1 MVVFFK
7 DSFIFFEDDQH
18 IYIYGPHCSRHAKRY
33 LAPLQGQFNHR
44 KIARFFACA
53 SRGFYFT
60 RAPAMKFASNH
71 CKIAA
76 MDTGCSPLRENQK
89 KNFLWTNKKK
99 KKSLKTKNAEEPY
112 KTKPVLGF
120 FQFKLKMKK
129 PSKKSGSSDPQSTIG
144 IKEKINLSL
153 KQWSTIDFYHGGKTT
168 RRPRWTR
175 IVCFEIFFTFKN
187 IFLFQQSF
195 IKFEFN

>member
-1 MVVFFK
+1 MTNIYTFMV
-7 DSFIFFEDDQH
+7 H
-18 IYIYGPHCSRHAKRY
+18 IVADMPNVTLPHCKGNSIIVRLLDSLHVQAGGFTSRGR
-33 LAPLQGQFNHR
+33 PRWNLQAIIVRLLRWTQVVVLCEKTKR
-44 KIARFFACA
+44 KISCEQ
-53 SRGFYFT
+53 
-60 RAPAMKFASNH
+60 
-71 CKIAA
+71 I
-76 MDTGCSPLRENQK
+76 
-89 KNFLWTNKKK
+89 KKK